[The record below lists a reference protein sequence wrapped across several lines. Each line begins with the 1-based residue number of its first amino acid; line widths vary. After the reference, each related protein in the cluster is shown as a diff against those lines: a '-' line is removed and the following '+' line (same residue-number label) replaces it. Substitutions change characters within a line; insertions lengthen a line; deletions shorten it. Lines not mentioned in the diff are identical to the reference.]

1 MIENRVGISMY
12 SNISDLYEKLK
23 DELVGW
29 CGYMTNDRYEAEEL
43 VQEGFV
49 RAMKNEEL
57 LRTMDAARQ
66 RAWIYQTI
74 KHLFIDSTRKKKRES
89 LTDEVPDTGEAR
101 QEYTEIEWIELI
113 NRLPKE
119 EGKVFVLRYV
129 EGLTSGQISEILKM
143 PPGTVRSKLY
153 DARKHLRK
161 LLE

>member
-1 MIENRVGISMY
+1 MY

>member
-1 MIENRVGISMY
+1 MY

-113 NRLPKE
+113 NRLPKD

>member
-74 KHLFIDSTRKKKRES
+74 KHLFIDSTRKKKQES

>member
-113 NRLPKE
+113 NRLPKD